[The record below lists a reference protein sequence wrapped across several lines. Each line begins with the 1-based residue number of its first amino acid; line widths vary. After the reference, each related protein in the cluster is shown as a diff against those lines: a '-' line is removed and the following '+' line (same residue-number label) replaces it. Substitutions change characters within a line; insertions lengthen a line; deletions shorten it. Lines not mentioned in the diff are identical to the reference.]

1 VAGITWQGLHFLCGL
16 RDLGF
21 DVYYVEAHGNWVADP
36 TRSPDPAAPPR
47 VPIAQVMRR
56 FGFERKWIC
65 RSSNG
70 TGEATYG
77 GFSQGELPGLYAR
90 AEAIIN
96 LSGAHVLNEE
106 QLSCPRRV
114 YLETDPGIPQIRL
127 HSGDEKTTQLV
138 DGHTHHFTW
147 AENLY
152 GQDCRLP
159 PTHLEYGI
167 SRQPVIVDFW
177 RDVGGTA
184 GERFTTI
191 ARWKKRKNKTI
202 EFEGE
207 IYHWDKSLEFMKY
220 LDLPVRSGEEFELAL
235 SQIGP
240 EDTERLRKAGWTVTD
255 GVTVSATLDSYRH
268 FIRAS
273 RGEFTIAKDQY
284 AALRTGWFADRS
296 ACYLA
301 AGRPVI
307 AQDTGYSASL
317 PTGEGLFGFST
328 VDDVLAAVDAIRSD
342 YDRHARAAAE
352 IAREYFGA
360 ERVLGELLD
369 EIGLDVLGPG
379 RLH

>member
-1 VAGITWQGLHFLCGL
+1 
-16 RDLGF
+16 
-21 DVYYVEAHGNWVADP
+21 
-36 TRSPDPAAPPR
+36 
-47 VPIAQVMRR
+47 
-56 FGFERKWIC
+56 
-65 RSSNG
+65 
-70 TGEATYG
+70 
-77 GFSQGELPGLYAR
+77 
-90 AEAIIN
+90 
-96 LSGAHVLNEE
+96 
-106 QLSCPRRV
+106 
-114 YLETDPGIPQIRL
+114 
-127 HSGDEKTTQLV
+127 
-138 DGHTHHFTW
+138 
-147 AENLY
+147 
-152 GQDCRLP
+152 
-159 PTHLEYGI
+159 
-167 SRQPVIVDFW
+167 
-177 RDVGGTA
+177 
-184 GERFTTI
+184 
-191 ARWKKRKNKTI
+191 
-202 EFEGE
+202 
-207 IYHWDKSLEFMKY
+207 MKY
-220 LDLPVRSGEEFELAL
+220 LDLPVRSGEEFERAL

-307 AQDTGYSASL
+307 AQDTGYSDSL